1 MGYDLTCLTIPEPP
15 QHELERLIDEATDR
29 ARRKTGDPG
38 AAGDAAF
45 DAMEATGA
53 YFHFNFVAWPKALE
67 LARFYGWEPEH
78 DETYYHFND
87 GQVVS
92 AADAN
97 NLATALER
105 AVESLAQVTSI
116 QPSYGV
122 LPPHQKSPLQQA
134 ISRVLGVDITVGPR
148 EELSPEAFWADNADT
163 LRRFIRFAR
172 QGAIWI
178 H

>member
-1 MGYDLTCLTIPEPP
+1 MGFDLTCLTTEPP

-29 ARRKTGDPG
+29 ARRKTGDPDAVSH
-38 AAGDAAF
+38 AAY

-53 YFHFNFVAWPKALE
+53 YFRFNYVAWPKALE

-78 DETYYHFND
+78 DERYYTFNE
-87 GQVVS
+87 GHVVS
-92 AADAN
+92 AADTN
-97 NLATALER
+97 NLAAVLER

-122 LPPHQKSPLQQA
+122 LLPHQKSPLQQA
-134 ISRVLGVDITVGPR
+134 ISQVVGGGITVGPR
-148 EELSPEAFWADNADT
+148 GDLSPEAFWADNADK

-172 QGAIWI
+172 QGAFRID
-178 H
+178 

>member
-1 MGYDLTCLTIPEPP
+1 MGYELTCLTIPEPP

-29 ARRKTGDPG
+29 ARRKTGDPDAVSH
-38 AAGDAAF
+38 AAY

-53 YFHFNFVAWPKALE
+53 YFRFNYVAWPKALE

-78 DETYYHFND
+78 DEMYYPFNE

-97 NLATALER
+97 NLAAALER

-116 QPSYGV
+116 QPSHGV
-122 LPPHQKSPLQQA
+122 LLAHQKSPLQQA
-134 ISRVLGVDITVGPR
+134 VSQLVGEDTIIGPR
-148 EELSPEAFWADNADT
+148 ADLSPEAFWADNADT

-172 QGAIWI
+172 QGAFRID
-178 H
+178 

>member
-1 MGYDLTCLTIPEPP
+1 MGYELTCLTIPEPP

-29 ARRKTGDPG
+29 ALRKTGDPG

-92 AADAN
+92 VADAN
-97 NLATALER
+97 NLAAALER

-134 ISRVLGVDITVGPR
+134 ISQVLGGGITVGPR
-148 EELSPEAFWADNADT
+148 GDLSPEAFWADNADT

-172 QGAIWI
+172 QGAFGID
-178 H
+178 

>member
-29 ARRKTGDPG
+29 ARRKTGDPDAVSH
-38 AAGDAAF
+38 AAY

-53 YFHFNFVAWPKALE
+53 YFRFNYVAWPKALE

-78 DETYYHFND
+78 DEMYYPFNE

-97 NLATALER
+97 NLAAALER

-116 QPSYGV
+116 QPSHGV
-122 LPPHQKSPLQQA
+122 LLPHQKSPLQQA
-134 ISRVLGVDITVGPR
+134 MSQLVGGDTIIGPR
-148 EELSPEAFWADNADT
+148 ADLSPEAFWADNADK
-163 LRRFIRFAR
+163 LRRFIRFAQ
-172 QGAIWI
+172 QGAFRID
-178 H
+178 